1 MTKKIQGSGGGGSR
15 NRTPQRAPDTLNS
28 RQFASILDLFSEGEI
43 EGFSTASK
51 AGLTFGTAPYLYASL
66 KDVFLDDTPVL
77 KETASNTAPQPNDF
91 NFSNVRFDFRTGTAT
106 QGIIPGIAS
115 SSSVTQV
122 NTVVTVANDYDKT
135 ITKQQNQ
142 NIDAIKVVVS
152 FDQIQL
158 LKDNGDIEGS
168 SVQLK
173 IKAGYNN
180 GTQTTVIDDTVTGRT
195 ADPYQ
200 KEYRFNV
207 DKTQFNATGNTL
219 QLTVERVTSDTTAEH
234 TAGTLN
240 DTMRVLNYEEVV
252 DDSNTYPNCA
262 YSLLRLDSEQFSN
275 IPKRVFKIRGIKVR
289 IPGAG
294 ANNSGT
300 PQVVKN
306 QAEAT
311 ALGLGTVSSFGFIH
325 YPAGYI
331 FNGTMQAAT
340 WTTCPAMIL
349 LDVLTS
355 ERYGFGTHL
364 APNFDD
370 SNPSDVDLY
379 ENVDLFSL
387 VAASK
392 YANALV
398 SDLSTSTG
406 AVKEPRFSCNVNIQ
420 ATKEAFDL
428 INELSGIMRC
438 FPIWQT
444 GSLTITQDRNTDSSY
459 LFSLANV
466 SEEGFNY
473 TGSSLKQRHSMIH
486 ISYFNMDTKEMDT
499 EVIQDQAAI
508 NKIGIVTKQIRA
520 FGTTSRGQ
528 AIRLGK
534 AILFSEQQES
544 EIVTFE
550 TSIEAGVLVRPG
562 NVISVNDPVR
572 SGERRSGRIKAATT
586 TQITVDS
593 IESLSSLSG
602 ATTAFIIMPNGSV
615 EEKTCTLVGDKINLI
630 SALSA
635 IPNVNSVWM
644 LSTAAL
650 EPQTFRVITVEEKDE
665 LLYTI
670 TALRYLE
677 GKYNNIDIGTAL
689 PAKNISLLNQPK
701 PAPTN
706 LRVSDKQGNP
716 KEMIVTLNG
725 LAVSKLLLTWTGV
738 SGVSQYLVQYRFNNG
753 NYINEVVF
761 RTDFEVLNTEA
772 GLYEFKVYS
781 YNAALVLSS
790 SSADLSFV
798 AVGKTEPPGNVDGLT
813 IEPVTNKLVRL
824 RWQPAIDPDVLH
836 GGRVYVR
843 HSSKTD
849 GTGTFQNSVDLIEA
863 LAGNSTD
870 AVVPSLEGEYI
881 LKFRD
886 DQGNFSKGENSVIYD
901 LPDLID
907 QQQILSDREDTDSS
921 PFAGTK
927 TNVEIVGD
935 GLQLTNPATHP
946 TGTYDFAVILD
957 CLGVYSLNLRRII
970 QAIGFASA
978 GQTISATYVRTTA
991 TISGQSQTV
1000 IQITTLNSTAH
1011 ARSVGDYVDF
1021 VAITGG
1027 ATNGVFQIVAVPS
1040 STTFQFLAT
1049 GSAISSSNCTF
1060 AFVNTIDELIPA
1072 GTFWDDYAPNGQ
1084 FDGPLI
1090 NDTNA
1095 IISVAT
1101 TSVAPTNGSS
1111 YTDSDF
1117 PETGPSAIPFNTFAN
1132 GTYKGRGFK
1141 FRVTL
1146 KSETVG
1152 HNISIQQLGI
1162 IADFESRTERS
1173 YVSGVTTLTTPI
1185 TSTTTAPSGSNTG
1198 GLDVTFGNKFF
1209 VGTANLGGVNN
1220 FPPSVGITIMD
1231 ADGGDYFVIKT
1242 NAQGHFLN
1250 AAGQDIT
1257 GLGFNIRIYDV
1268 NNNLIAKKFT
1278 FQAVGYGKG
1287 V

>member
-91 NFSNVRFDFRTGTAT
+91 NFSNVRFDFRTGTT
-106 QGIIPGIAS
+106 GQLIIPGIVS
-115 SSSVTQV
+115 SSSVVQV
-122 NTVVTVANDYDKT
+122 NTIVTVANDYDKT

-142 NIDAIKVVVS
+142 NIDAIKVVIS

-180 GTQTTVIDDTVTGRT
+180 GAQTTVIDDTVTGRT

-207 DKTQFNATGNTL
+207 DKTAFNATGDTL
-219 QLTVERVTSDTTAEH
+219 QLTVERVTSDTTAAH

-252 DDSNTYPNCA
+252 DDSNTYPDCA

-300 PQVVKN
+300 PVVVKN

-340 WTTCPAMIL
+340 WTTCPAMVL

-406 AVKEPRFSCNVNIQ
+406 AVKEPRFACNVNIQ

-444 GSLTITQDRNTDSSY
+444 GSLTITQDRPTDSSY

-466 SEEGFNY
+466 SEEGFSY

-486 ISYFNMDTKEMDT
+486 VSYFNMDTKEMDT
-499 EVIQDQAAI
+499 EVVQDQAAI

-572 SGERRSGRIKAATT
+572 SGYRRSGRIKAATT

-593 IESLSSLSG
+593 IESLSNLSG

-615 EEKTCTLVGDKINLI
+615 EEKTCTVVGDKINLT

-635 IPNVNSVWM
+635 VPNVNSVWM

-677 GKYNNIDIGTAL
+677 GKYNNIDTGAAL
-689 PAKNISLLNQPK
+689 QPKNISLLNQPK
-701 PAPTN
+701 PPPTN
-706 LRVSDKQGNP
+706 LRVVDKLGFP

-753 NYINEVVF
+753 NYINEIVF

-798 AVGKTEPPGNVDGLT
+798 AVGKTAPPGNVDGLT

-849 GTGTFQNSVDLIEA
+849 GSANFQNSVDLIEA

-886 DQGNFSKGENSVIYD
+886 DQGNFSEGENSVIYD

-907 QQQILSDREDTDSS
+907 AQQILTDREDTDPSA
-921 PFAGTK
+921 FGGTK
-927 TNVEIVGD
+927 VNTQVVGG
-935 GLQLTNPATHP
+935 GLQLTNPANSL

-957 CLGVYSLNLRRII
+957 CLGVFSLNLRRII
-970 QAIGFASA
+970 QSIGFAA
-978 GQTISATYVRTTA
+978 GGQTVSATYVRTTA
-991 TISGQSQTV
+991 TISGQTQTV
-1000 IQITTLNSTAH
+1000 IQVTTLDNDNSGSLDPH
-1011 ARSVGDYVDF
+1011 GRSVGDYVNF
-1021 VAITGG
+1021 VATTGG
-1027 ATNGVFQIVAVPS
+1027 ATSGAFEIVAVPS
-1040 STTFQFLAT
+1040 STVFQFLAT
-1049 GSAISSSNCTF
+1049 GSAISTSNCTF
-1060 AFVNTIDELIPA
+1060 AFVNTIDQLIPA
-1072 GTFWDDYAPNGQ
+1072 GSFWDDYAPNGN

-1095 IISVAT
+1095 IISVAS
-1101 TSVAPTNGSS
+1101 TSDAPVNGSS
-1111 YTDSDF
+1111 YTNSDF
-1117 PETGPSAIPFNTFAN
+1117 PETGVNAIPFHTFAN

-1146 KSETVG
+1146 KSESAG
-1152 HNISIQQLGI
+1152 HNISVQQLGI

-1173 YVSGVTTLTTPI
+1173 YVSGLTTSTAPI
-1185 TSTTTAPSGSNTG
+1185 TSTTSNTG
-1198 GLDVTFGNKFF
+1198 GDVTFGNKFF

-1257 GLGFNIRIYDV
+1257 GLGFNIKIYNASDT
-1268 NNNLIAKKFT
+1268 LIAKKFT

>member
-1 MTKKIQGSGGGGSR
+1 MKKIIRGAKGGGGG

-43 EGFSTASK
+43 EGFSTPSK
-51 AGLTFGTAPYLYASL
+51 AGLTFLTQSYLYGSL

-77 KETASNTAPQPNDF
+77 KPTASNTSPESTDF
-91 NFSNVRFDFRTGTAT
+91 NFNNVRFDFRTGTSGQA
-106 QGIIPGIAS
+106 IIPGIVS
-115 SSSVTQV
+115 STSPFQV
-122 NTVVTVANDYDKT
+122 NTLVTVANPYDKQ
-135 ITKQQNQ
+135 ITNHL
-142 NIDAIKVVVS
+142 ITAVKVLIS

-168 SVQLK
+168 TVQLK
-173 IKAGYNN
+173 IKVGYNN
-180 GTQTTVIDDTVTGRT
+180 GAQTTVIDDTVTGRS

-200 KEYRFNV
+200 KDYRFNV
-207 DKTQFNATGNTL
+207 DKTQFNSSGHTL

-234 TAGTLN
+234 NNNTLN
-240 DTMRVLNYEEVV
+240 DKFRVFAYQELV
-252 DDSNTYPNCA
+252 DDANTYPNCA

-275 IPKRVFKIRGIKVR
+275 IPQRVFKIRGIKVR

-300 PQVVKN
+300 PTVVKN
-306 QAEAT
+306 QAQAT

-325 YPAGYI
+325 YPSGYV
-331 FNGTMQAAT
+331 FNGTMGAAT

-349 LDVLTS
+349 LDVLTT
-355 ERYGFGTHL
+355 ERYGFGTHI
-364 APNFDD
+364 APNFD
-370 SNPSDVDLY
+370 SQNPSDVDLY

-387 VAASK
+387 VNASK
-392 YANALV
+392 YSNGLVDDLLNA
-398 SDLSTSTG
+398 SS
-406 AVKEPRFSCNVNIQ
+406 KEPRFSCNVNIQ
-420 ATKEAFDL
+420 ATKQAFDL
-428 INELSGIMRC
+428 INDLAGVMRC

-444 GSLTITQDRNTDSSY
+444 GNVTITQDRPTSSTY

-466 SEEGFNY
+466 SEEGFSY

-486 ISYFNMDTKEMDT
+486 VSYFNMDTKEMDT
-499 EVIQDQAAI
+499 EIVEDQAAI
-508 NKIGIVTKQIRA
+508 NKIGIVKKQVKA

-534 AILFSEQQES
+534 AILFSEQRES
-544 EIVTFE
+544 EIITFD
-550 TSIEAGVLVRPG
+550 TSLEAGVLVRPG
-562 NVISVNDPVR
+562 SVISVNDPVR
-572 SGERRSGRIKAATT
+572 SGRRRSGRIKAATT
-586 TQITVDS
+586 TQITIDS
-593 IESLSSLSG
+593 TDSLSSLTG
-602 ATTAFIIMPNGSV
+602 AVTAHIIMPDGLI
-615 EEKTCTLVGDKINLI
+615 EERTCTVVDDKINLT

-635 IPNVNSVWM
+635 IPNINSVWM
-644 LSTAAL
+644 VSTVNL
-650 EPQTFRVITVEEKDE
+650 EPQKFRVITVEEKDDFI
-665 LLYTI
+665 YTI
-670 TALRYLE
+670 TGLTYLD
-677 GKYNNIDIGTAL
+677 GKYANIDSGTPL

-701 PAPTN
+701 PPPTN
-706 LRVSDKQGNP
+706 LRVTNQQGES
-716 KEMIVTLNG
+716 KEMIVTINN

-738 SGVSQYLVQYRFNNG
+738 SGVSQYLVQYRFKSG
-753 NYINEVVF
+753 NWNNEVVF
-761 RTDFEVLNTEA
+761 RTDFELLNTDA
-772 GLYEFKVYS
+772 GLYEFKVFS
-781 YNAALVLSS
+781 YNASLILSS
-790 SSADLSFV
+790 SSADLNFV
-798 AVGKTEPPGNVDGLT
+798 GIGKTAPPNNVNGLT
-813 IEPVTNKLVRL
+813 VEPINNKLVRL
-824 RWQPAIDPDVLH
+824 RWLPATDPDVLH

-886 DQGNFSKGENSVIYD
+886 DQGNFSQGENSVIYD

-907 QQQILSDREDTDSS
+907 QQQILVDREDTDPSA
-921 PFAGTK
+921 FAGTK
-927 TNVEIVGD
+927 TNVDIVGD
-935 GLQLTNPATHP
+935 ALQLTNPATHP

-957 CLGVYSLNLRRII
+957 CLGVFSLNLRRII
-970 QAIGFASA
+970 QAIGFATG
-978 GQTISATYVRTTA
+978 GQTISANYVRTTA

-1011 ARSVGDYVDF
+1011 ARSVGDYVNF

-1027 ATNGVFQIVAVPS
+1027 ATNGVFPIVAVPS

-1049 GSAISSSNCTF
+1049 GSAISASNCTY
-1060 AFVNTIDELIPA
+1060 AFVNTIDTLIPA

-1101 TSVAPTNGSS
+1101 TSIAPSGSS
-1111 YTDSDF
+1111 YADSDF
-1117 PETGPSAIPFNTFAN
+1117 AGKDFNTFAN

-1141 FRVTL
+1141 FRLTL
-1146 KSETVG
+1146 KSESVG

-1173 YVSGVTTLTTPI
+1173 YVSGLSTLTTPI
-1185 TSTTTAPSGSNTG
+1185 TSATTAPSGSNTG
-1198 GLDVTFGNKFF
+1198 GLDVEFGNKFF
-1209 VGTANLGGVNN
+1209 AGTANLGGVNS
-1220 FPPSVGITIMD
+1220 FPPSIGITIMD
-1231 ADGGDYFVIKT
+1231 ADGGDYFIIKT
-1242 NAQGHFLN
+1242 NASGHFLN

-1268 NNNLIAKKFT
+1268 NDNLIAKKFT